1 MRKNKAMKESTVQYP
16 CPLCG
21 QAMTA
26 IQDKTGVMVTCFN
39 VPCDPRCHEN
49 PFGHG
54 KNAVEA
60 HKIACD
66 KYRKLS

>member
-1 MRKNKAMKESTVQYP
+1 
-16 CPLCG
+16 
-21 QAMTA
+21 MTA